1 MRPYALIDLHCDTL
15 TDCKYAAGNPD
26 TLDDPKRVLS
36 LSAIPDDVHWAQ
48 FFAIFIPDEKRGR
61 AAIDYFGQ
69 NHRNFVRQMKR
80 FSDRVSPCRGLGD
93 MEAAFA
99 QSKTAAFLTVEN
111 GSVLAGDLSRVRV
124 LAEAG
129 VCAITLVWNGENEI
143 GSGHCTGHGLS
154 AFGRAVIP
162 DLPAGDLAMPT
173 LIMKL
178 LSPFW
183 AGVFIAG
190 PLAAIM
196 STVDSMLLLASAAII
211 KDLYIH
217 YGLKGDASR
226 MTPARLQTMS
236 LVCTAVIGLIVFAA
250 AIEPPDLLVWINLF
264 AFGGLEAVFL
274 WPIILGLYWKEANAS
289 GAVASIVAGV
299 ACFFALS
306 ILKPGM
312 GGIHAIVPT
321 SIVAFAAFVIGAKCG
336 RPASEEVI
344 RLFWGEGN
352 GTS

>member
-48 FFAIFIPDEKRGR
+48 FFAIFIPDEQRGR

-143 GSGHCTGHGLS
+143 GSGHGTSHGLS

-162 DLPAGDLAMPT
+162 EMERCGILVDVSHLNDPGFEDLLEVAQKPFLATHSNARAVAGHRRNLTDEMIREMVRRGCLIGLNYFVSFLRDGGEVTSLDDLYRHIVHFLELGAS
-173 LIMKL
+173 KN
-178 LSPFW
+178 
-183 AGVFIAG
+183 
-190 PLAAIM
+190 LALGSDFDGAALPDCLN
-196 STVDSMLLLASAAII
+196 TPQKAAEAYGYLLARGIGQKQADGIF
-211 KDLYIH
+211 YQN
-217 YGLKGDASR
+217 
-226 MTPARLQTMS
+226 ARR
-236 LVCTAVIGLIVFAA
+236 
-250 AIEPPDLLVWINLF
+250 
-264 AFGGLEAVFL
+264 
-274 WPIILGLYWKEANAS
+274 
-289 GAVASIVAGV
+289 
-299 ACFFALS
+299 FFAENL
-306 ILKPGM
+306 
-312 GGIHAIVPT
+312 A
-321 SIVAFAAFVIGAKCG
+321 
-336 RPASEEVI
+336 
-344 RLFWGEGN
+344 
-352 GTS
+352 

>member
-48 FFAIFIPDEKRGR
+48 FFAIFIPDEERGR

-143 GSGHCTGHGLS
+143 GSGHGTGHGLS

-162 DLPAGDLAMPT
+162 EMERCGILVDVSHLNDPGFEDLLEVAQKPFLATHSNARAVAGHRRNLTDEMIREMVRRGCLLGLNYFVSFLRDGGEVTSLDDLYRHIVHFLELGAS
-173 LIMKL
+173 KN
-178 LSPFW
+178 
-183 AGVFIAG
+183 
-190 PLAAIM
+190 LALGSDFDGAALPDCLN
-196 STVDSMLLLASAAII
+196 TPQKAAEAYGYLLARGIGQKQADGIF
-211 KDLYIH
+211 YQN
-217 YGLKGDASR
+217 
-226 MTPARLQTMS
+226 ARR
-236 LVCTAVIGLIVFAA
+236 
-250 AIEPPDLLVWINLF
+250 
-264 AFGGLEAVFL
+264 
-274 WPIILGLYWKEANAS
+274 
-289 GAVASIVAGV
+289 
-299 ACFFALS
+299 FFAENL
-306 ILKPGM
+306 
-312 GGIHAIVPT
+312 A
-321 SIVAFAAFVIGAKCG
+321 
-336 RPASEEVI
+336 
-344 RLFWGEGN
+344 
-352 GTS
+352 

>member
-48 FFAIFIPDEKRGR
+48 FFAIFIPDEQRGR

-111 GSVLAGDLSRVRV
+111 SRVRV

-143 GSGHCTGHGLS
+143 GSGHGTGHGLS

-162 DLPAGDLAMPT
+162 EMERCGILVDVSHLNDPGFEDLLEVAQKPFLATHSNARAVAGHRRNLTDEMIREMVRRGCLIGLNYFVSFLRDGGEVTSLDDLYRHIVHFLELGAS
-173 LIMKL
+173 KN
-178 LSPFW
+178 
-183 AGVFIAG
+183 
-190 PLAAIM
+190 LALGSDFDGAALPDCLN
-196 STVDSMLLLASAAII
+196 TPQKAAEAYGYLLARGIGQKQADGIF
-211 KDLYIH
+211 YQN
-217 YGLKGDASR
+217 
-226 MTPARLQTMS
+226 ARR
-236 LVCTAVIGLIVFAA
+236 
-250 AIEPPDLLVWINLF
+250 
-264 AFGGLEAVFL
+264 
-274 WPIILGLYWKEANAS
+274 
-289 GAVASIVAGV
+289 
-299 ACFFALS
+299 FFAENL
-306 ILKPGM
+306 
-312 GGIHAIVPT
+312 A
-321 SIVAFAAFVIGAKCG
+321 
-336 RPASEEVI
+336 
-344 RLFWGEGN
+344 
-352 GTS
+352 

>member
-48 FFAIFIPDEKRGR
+48 FFAIFIPDEQRGR

-143 GSGHCTGHGLS
+143 GSGHGTGHGLS

-162 DLPAGDLAMPT
+162 EMERCGILVDVSHLNDPGFEDLLEVAQKPFLATHSNARAVAGHRRNLTDEMIREMVRRGC
-173 LIMKL
+173 LIGL
-178 LSPFW
+178 NYFVSFLRDGGEVTS
-183 AGVFIAG
+183 
-190 PLAAIM
+190 L
-196 STVDSMLLLASAAII
+196 D
-211 KDLYIH
+211 DLYRHIVH
-217 YGLKGDASR
+217 FLELGASKNLALGSDFDGAALPDCLNTPQKAAEAYGL
-226 MTPARLQTMS
+226 S
-236 LVCTAVIGLIVFAA
+236 L
-250 AIEPPDLLVWINLF
+250 
-264 AFGGLEAVFL
+264 
-274 WPIILGLYWKEANAS
+274 
-289 GAVASIVAGV
+289 
-299 ACFFALS
+299 
-306 ILKPGM
+306 
-312 GGIHAIVPT
+312 IHI
-321 SIVAFAAFVIGAKCG
+321 
-336 RPASEEVI
+336 
-344 RLFWGEGN
+344 
-352 GTS
+352 

>member
-48 FFAIFIPDEKRGR
+48 FFAIFIPDEQRGR

-143 GSGHCTGHGLS
+143 GSGHGTGHGLS

-162 DLPAGDLAMPT
+162 EMERCGIL
-173 LIMKL
+173 
-178 LSPFW
+178 
-183 AGVFIAG
+183 
-190 PLAAIM
+190 
-196 STVDSMLLLASAAII
+196 VDVSHLNDPGFEDLLAVAQKPFLATHSNARAVAGHRRNLTDEMIREMVRRGCLI
-211 KDLYIH
+211 GLNYFVSFLRDGGEVTSLDDLYRHIVH
-217 YGLKGDASR
+217 FLELGASKNLALGSDFDGAALPDCLNTPQKAAEAYGYLL
-226 MTPARLQTMS
+226 ARG
-236 LVCTAVIGLIVFAA
+236 IGQKQADGIF
-250 AIEPPDLLVWINLF
+250 
-264 AFGGLEAVFL
+264 
-274 WPIILGLYWKEANAS
+274 YQNARR
-289 GAVASIVAGV
+289 
-299 ACFFALS
+299 FFAENL
-306 ILKPGM
+306 
-312 GGIHAIVPT
+312 A
-321 SIVAFAAFVIGAKCG
+321 
-336 RPASEEVI
+336 
-344 RLFWGEGN
+344 
-352 GTS
+352 

>member
-48 FFAIFIPDEKRGR
+48 FFAIFIPDEERGR

-80 FSDRVSPCRGLGD
+80 FSDRVSPSRGLGD

-143 GSGHCTGHGLS
+143 GSGHGTGHGLS

-162 DLPAGDLAMPT
+162 EMERCGILVDVSHLNDQGFEDLLEVAQKPFLATHSNARAVAGHRRNLTDEMIREMVRRGCLIGLNYFVSFLRDGGEVTSLDDLYRHIVHFLELGAS
-173 LIMKL
+173 KN
-178 LSPFW
+178 
-183 AGVFIAG
+183 
-190 PLAAIM
+190 LALGSDFDGAALPDCLN
-196 STVDSMLLLASAAII
+196 TPQKAAEAYGYLLARGIGQKQADGIF
-211 KDLYIH
+211 YQN
-217 YGLKGDASR
+217 
-226 MTPARLQTMS
+226 ARR
-236 LVCTAVIGLIVFAA
+236 
-250 AIEPPDLLVWINLF
+250 
-264 AFGGLEAVFL
+264 
-274 WPIILGLYWKEANAS
+274 
-289 GAVASIVAGV
+289 
-299 ACFFALS
+299 FFAENL
-306 ILKPGM
+306 
-312 GGIHAIVPT
+312 A
-321 SIVAFAAFVIGAKCG
+321 
-336 RPASEEVI
+336 
-344 RLFWGEGN
+344 
-352 GTS
+352 

>member
-48 FFAIFIPDEKRGR
+48 FFAIFIPDEQRGR

-143 GSGHCTGHGLS
+143 GSGHGTGHGLS

-162 DLPAGDLAMPT
+162 EMERCGILVDVSHLNDPGFEDLLEVAQKPFLATHSNARAVAGHRRNLTDEMIREMVRRGCLIGLNYFVSFLRDGGEVTSLDDLYRHIVHFLELGAS
-173 LIMKL
+173 KN
-178 LSPFW
+178 
-183 AGVFIAG
+183 
-190 PLAAIM
+190 LALGSDFDGAALPDCLN
-196 STVDSMLLLASAAII
+196 TPQKAAEAYGYLLARGIGQKQADGIF
-211 KDLYIH
+211 YQN
-217 YGLKGDASR
+217 
-226 MTPARLQTMS
+226 ARR
-236 LVCTAVIGLIVFAA
+236 
-250 AIEPPDLLVWINLF
+250 
-264 AFGGLEAVFL
+264 
-274 WPIILGLYWKEANAS
+274 
-289 GAVASIVAGV
+289 
-299 ACFFALS
+299 FFAENL
-306 ILKPGM
+306 
-312 GGIHAIVPT
+312 A
-321 SIVAFAAFVIGAKCG
+321 
-336 RPASEEVI
+336 
-344 RLFWGEGN
+344 
-352 GTS
+352 

>member
-48 FFAIFIPDEKRGR
+48 FFAIFIPDEQRGR

-143 GSGHCTGHGLS
+143 GSGHGTGHGLS

-162 DLPAGDLAMPT
+162 EMERCGILVDVSHLNDPGFEDLLEVAQKPFLATHSNARAVAGHRRNLTDEMIREMVRRGCLIGLNYFVSFLRDGGEVTSLDDLYRHIVHFLELGAS
-173 LIMKL
+173 KN
-178 LSPFW
+178 
-183 AGVFIAG
+183 
-190 PLAAIM
+190 LALGSDFDGAELPDCLN
-196 STVDSMLLLASAAII
+196 TPQKAAEAYGYLLARGIGQKQADGIF
-211 KDLYIH
+211 YQN
-217 YGLKGDASR
+217 
-226 MTPARLQTMS
+226 ARR
-236 LVCTAVIGLIVFAA
+236 
-250 AIEPPDLLVWINLF
+250 
-264 AFGGLEAVFL
+264 
-274 WPIILGLYWKEANAS
+274 
-289 GAVASIVAGV
+289 
-299 ACFFALS
+299 FFAENL
-306 ILKPGM
+306 
-312 GGIHAIVPT
+312 A
-321 SIVAFAAFVIGAKCG
+321 
-336 RPASEEVI
+336 
-344 RLFWGEGN
+344 
-352 GTS
+352 

>member
-48 FFAIFIPDEKRGR
+48 FFAIFIPDEERGR

-143 GSGHCTGHGLS
+143 GSGHGTGHGLS

-162 DLPAGDLAMPT
+162 EMERCGILVDVSHLNDPGFEDLLEVAQKPFLATHSNARAVAGHRRNLTDEMIREMVRRGCLIGLNYFVSFLRDGGEVTSLDDLYRHIVHFLELGAS
-173 LIMKL
+173 KN
-178 LSPFW
+178 
-183 AGVFIAG
+183 
-190 PLAAIM
+190 LALGSDFDGAALPDCLN
-196 STVDSMLLLASAAII
+196 TPQKAAEAYGYLLARGIGQNQADGIF
-211 KDLYIH
+211 YQN
-217 YGLKGDASR
+217 
-226 MTPARLQTMS
+226 ARR
-236 LVCTAVIGLIVFAA
+236 
-250 AIEPPDLLVWINLF
+250 
-264 AFGGLEAVFL
+264 
-274 WPIILGLYWKEANAS
+274 
-289 GAVASIVAGV
+289 
-299 ACFFALS
+299 FFAENL
-306 ILKPGM
+306 
-312 GGIHAIVPT
+312 A
-321 SIVAFAAFVIGAKCG
+321 
-336 RPASEEVI
+336 
-344 RLFWGEGN
+344 
-352 GTS
+352 

>member
-48 FFAIFIPDEKRGR
+48 FFAIFIPDEQRGR

-99 QSKTAAFLTVEN
+99 HSKTAAFLTVEH

-143 GSGHCTGHGLS
+143 GSGHGTGHGLS

-162 DLPAGDLAMPT
+162 EMERCGILVDVSHLNDPGFEDLLEVAQKPFLATHSNARAVAGHRRNLTDEMIREMVRRGCLIGLNYFVSFLRDGGEVTSLDDLYRHIVHFLELGAS
-173 LIMKL
+173 KN
-178 LSPFW
+178 
-183 AGVFIAG
+183 
-190 PLAAIM
+190 LALGSDFDGAALPDCLN
-196 STVDSMLLLASAAII
+196 TPQKAAEAYGYLLARGIGQKQADGIF
-211 KDLYIH
+211 YQN
-217 YGLKGDASR
+217 
-226 MTPARLQTMS
+226 ARR
-236 LVCTAVIGLIVFAA
+236 
-250 AIEPPDLLVWINLF
+250 
-264 AFGGLEAVFL
+264 
-274 WPIILGLYWKEANAS
+274 
-289 GAVASIVAGV
+289 
-299 ACFFALS
+299 FFAENL
-306 ILKPGM
+306 
-312 GGIHAIVPT
+312 A
-321 SIVAFAAFVIGAKCG
+321 
-336 RPASEEVI
+336 
-344 RLFWGEGN
+344 
-352 GTS
+352 

>member
-48 FFAIFIPDEKRGR
+48 FFAIFIPDEQRGR

-111 GSVLAGDLSRVRV
+111 GSVLAGDLTRVRV

-143 GSGHCTGHGLS
+143 GSGHGTGHGLS

-162 DLPAGDLAMPT
+162 EMERCGILVDVSHLNDPGFEDLLEVAQKPFLATHSNARAVAGHRRNLTDEMIREMVRRGCLIGLNYFVSFLRDGGEVTSLDDLYRHIVHFLELGAS
-173 LIMKL
+173 KN
-178 LSPFW
+178 
-183 AGVFIAG
+183 
-190 PLAAIM
+190 LALGSDFDGAALPDCLN
-196 STVDSMLLLASAAII
+196 TPQKAAEAYGYLLARGIGQKQADGIF
-211 KDLYIH
+211 YQN
-217 YGLKGDASR
+217 
-226 MTPARLQTMS
+226 ARR
-236 LVCTAVIGLIVFAA
+236 
-250 AIEPPDLLVWINLF
+250 
-264 AFGGLEAVFL
+264 
-274 WPIILGLYWKEANAS
+274 
-289 GAVASIVAGV
+289 
-299 ACFFALS
+299 FFAENL
-306 ILKPGM
+306 
-312 GGIHAIVPT
+312 A
-321 SIVAFAAFVIGAKCG
+321 
-336 RPASEEVI
+336 
-344 RLFWGEGN
+344 
-352 GTS
+352 